1 MLGQKNIT
9 LKKVIGRMP
18 KSYISPIWGEV
29 PSNPIVTK
37 YGLWVPLPDLIN
49 CAKFH
54 LYQANSFWVAG
65 PRKLGVPIDL
75 R

>member
-1 MLGQKNIT
+1 
-9 LKKVIGRMP
+9 MP